1 MRSYDLVYVVRPDL
15 EQESLKSVVDR
26 MSQRITDQG
35 GTIEAVDV
43 WGKKRMSFV
52 VGKGRE
58 GIFVHTRF
66 AIDTQKVVEIRRA
79 AALTEEVLR
88 ATITGAI
95 GKMPEPKTT
104 EAHAAPPAPAP
115 ATPPVAPPAEAPA
128 PAPTAPEAAAPEE

>member
-1 MRSYDLVYVVRPDL
+1 VRSYDLVYVVRPDL

-88 ATITGAI
+88 ATITGAN
-95 GKMPEPKTT
+95 GTMRVPKTT

-115 ATPPVAPPAEAPA
+115 AAAPVAPPAEAPA
-128 PAPTAPEAAAPEE
+128 PAPTAPEAAAREE